1 MPSVSNIA
9 VGALVAG
16 AAASKA
22 RHGMN
27 ESIARL
33 STGLR
38 SIYGGDAAGQ
48 SVANTLQAKSKSWA
62 MAARNAEDGISAAQT
77 AEASLLEIAALA
89 QRLRELGIQNDNS
102 ALLSHTNDVAAM
114 DAEAAA
120 LFDQIDAIV
129 SKATFNGVS
138 LLGTSAVST
147 NIGVTDDG
155 GTVALKTTNGI
166 TSVASLTK
174 ATAADITADVTIKE
188 VAISLGH
195 VAAGIA
201 ALKGRQAV
209 AYAASANLAAAASR
223 VEDTDFAKE
232 TANLTKNSVLNQSAM
247 AMVAQANQ
255 AQSAIL
261 AVLQ

>member
-33 STGLR
+33 STGMR

-48 SVANTLQAKSKSWA
+48 SVANTLEARSKSWA
-62 MAARNAEDGISAAQT
+62 IAARNAEDGISAAQT
-77 AEASLLEIAALA
+77 AESALLEIAALA
-89 QRLRELGIQNDNS
+89 QRLRELGIQADNA
-102 ALLSHTNDVAAM
+102 ALLDDDADEAAM
-114 DAEAAA
+114 NAEATAIGTA
-120 LFDQIDAIV
+120 IDQIVA
-129 SKATFNGVS
+129 KATFNGIS
-138 LLGTSAVST
+138 LIGTGPKEHA
-147 NIGVTDDG
+147 IGVTDDG
-155 GTVALKTTNGI
+155 GTVTLTTAETI
-166 TSVASLTK
+166 SAAARTTA
-174 ATAADITADVTIKE
+174 ATADGSADTTLQE
-188 VAISLGH
+188 VALSLGN

-209 AYAASANLAAAASR
+209 AYAASANLAAAAAR

>member
-33 STGLR
+33 STGMR

-48 SVANTLQAKSKSWA
+48 SVANTLEARSKSWA
-62 MAARNAEDGISAAQT
+62 IAARNAEDGISAAQT
-77 AEASLLEIAALA
+77 AESALLEIAALA
-89 QRLRELGIQNDNS
+89 QRLRELGIQADNA
-102 ALLSHTNDVAAM
+102 ALLSDDADEAAM
-114 DAEAAA
+114 NAEATAIGTA
-120 LFDQIDAIV
+120 IDAIV
-129 SKATFNGVS
+129 SKTTFNGIA
-138 LLGTSAVST
+138 LIGTGPKEHA
-147 NIGVTDDG
+147 IGVTDDG
-155 GTVALKTTNGI
+155 GTVTLTTAETI
-166 TSVASLTK
+166 SAATRTTA
-174 ATAADITADVTIKE
+174 ATADGSADVTLKE
-188 VAISLGH
+188 VALSLGN

-209 AYAASANLAAAASR
+209 AYAASANLAAAAAR

-261 AVLQ
+261 AVLN

>member
-33 STGLR
+33 STGMR
-38 SIYGGDAAGQ
+38 SVYGGDAGGQ
-48 SVANTLQAKSKSWA
+48 SVANTLEARSKSWA
-62 MAARNAEDGISAAQT
+62 IAARNAEDGISAAQT
-77 AEASLLEIAALA
+77 AESAYLEIAALA
-89 QRLRELGIQNDNS
+89 QRLRELGIQFDNA
-102 ALLSHTNDVAAM
+102 ALLTDASDEAAM
-114 DAEAAA
+114 HAEA
-120 LFDQIDAIV
+120 DAIAHAIEQIAGA
-129 SKATFNGVS
+129 ATFNGVS
-138 LLGTSAVST
+138 LITQGELTR

-155 GTVALKTTNGI
+155 GTVTLTLGTISGTTDL
-166 TSVASLTK
+166 TS
-174 ATAADITADVTIKE
+174 AAGADGSADTVLKE
-188 VAISLGH
+188 VAIALGG

-201 ALKGRQAV
+201 SLKGRQAV
-209 AYAASANLAAAASR
+209 AYAASANLAAAAAR
-223 VEDTDFAKE
+223 VEDTDFAAE

-261 AVLQ
+261 AVLN

>member
-33 STGLR
+33 STGMR

-48 SVANTLQAKSKSWA
+48 SVANTLEARSKSWA
-62 MAARNAEDGISAAQT
+62 IAARNAEDGISAAQT
-77 AEASLLEIAALA
+77 AESALLEIAALA
-89 QRLRELGIQNDNS
+89 QRLRELGIQADNA
-102 ALLSHTNDVAAM
+102 ALLDDDADEAAM
-114 DAEAAA
+114 NAEATAIGTA
-120 LFDQIDAIV
+120 IDQIVA
-129 SKATFNGVS
+129 KATFNGIS
-138 LLGTSAVST
+138 LIGTGPKEHA
-147 NIGVTDDG
+147 IGVTDDG
-155 GTVALKTTNGI
+155 GAVTLTTAATISAAARTAAATADGSADTTLQEVAL
-166 TSVASLTK
+166 
-174 ATAADITADVTIKE
+174 
-188 VAISLGH
+188 SLGN

-209 AYAASANLAAAASR
+209 AYAASANLAAAAAR